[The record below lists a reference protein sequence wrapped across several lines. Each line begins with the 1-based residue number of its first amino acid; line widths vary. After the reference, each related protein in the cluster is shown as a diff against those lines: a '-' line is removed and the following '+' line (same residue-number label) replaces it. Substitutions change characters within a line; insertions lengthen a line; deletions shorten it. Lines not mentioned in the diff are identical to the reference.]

1 MADDLETK
9 EAIVSD
15 RDSVNDD
22 VRAAIASLQGE
33 EGAASDVDT
42 QSSGEPDVV
51 LGVLPDS
58 GMAGEAQKATEKPR
72 APDGKF
78 TKAEAAPVKAAPA
91 QKSPAPEDVTKASPE
106 PSKASVAPP
115 VSWAA
120 DAKAQ
125 WASLPPA
132 IQQAVLKRE
141 DEASRGFAQYSERTK
156 AYERALAPLAQEAQ
170 RRGMSVEDGIQRLL
184 DGERFLSQQPAQA
197 ILWLA
202 QQHGLDLNQLA
213 STPPA
218 PQMPA
223 RSEAIPPEF
232 IRHVSSLEERLN
244 GFFMDQNMSAVQQ
257 FAADPKNAHYADVED
272 QLPGIVQMMVAQY
285 PSLKGVP
292 LLQKA
297 YEHAVWLNPDVRDR
311 LIAERAA
318 QTQQTTTQKV
328 AQKANQAARAAVSIK
343 GSGGAGV
350 PPKPKVNGS
359 GDVYDDVRAS
369 IEQLRA
375 EM

>member
-1 MADDLETK
+1 MAEPGADLDTK
-9 EAIVSD
+9 DAPVSD
-15 RDSVNDD
+15 RDAVNDD
-22 VRAAIASLQGE
+22 VRAAIAQLSGDE
-33 EGAASDVDT
+33 PVAAEIP
-42 QSSGEPDVV
+42 EP
-51 LGVLPDS
+51 L
-58 GMAGEAQKATEKPR
+58 AGTATVTEPAAAPAKDATR
-72 APDGKF
+72 GPDGKF
-78 TKAEAAPVKAAPA
+78 LPKAASEAAPAKAAPDT
-91 QKSPAPEDVTKASPE
+91 KLPAPEDPTKASTE
-106 PSKASVAPP
+106 PSKAAVAPP

-125 WASLPPA
+125 WAALPPA

-141 DEASRGFAQYSERTK
+141 TEASNGFAQYSEKTK

-170 RRGMSVEDGIQRLL
+170 RRGLSVEDGIQRLL
-184 DGERFLSQQPAQA
+184 DGERFLLQQPAQA

-202 QQHGLDLNQLA
+202 QKHGLNLTELA
-213 STPPA
+213 SNPPA
-218 PQMPA
+218 PQTPV

-232 IRHVSSLEERLN
+232 MRHVSSLEDRLN

-272 QLPGIVQMMVAQY
+272 QLPGIMQMMAAQD

-318 QTQQTTTQKV
+318 QTQQQATQKV
-328 AQKANQAARAAVSIK
+328 AQKASQATRAAVSIK
-343 GSGGAGV
+343 GAGGDAKPP
-350 PPKPKVNGS
+350 PPKTTNGS
-359 GDVYDDVRAS
+359 GGSVYDDVRAAIAQHS
-369 IEQLRA
+369 A
-375 EM
+375 GV